1 MEQVLAKFP
10 VAKVGRLLNSNRAKS
25 LTWIQTNLPSGG
37 IFVSSNPD
45 IRMEEVTRHYSQG
58 STIKEIAIIPD
69 PQDGRL
75 VAIVVPDLDHFRK
88 TGETDLQGEVAWEME
103 YLSQQLPPPQR
114 IGTFVLT
121 NQELP
126 KSRPGQVTD
135 EVAALYQHLVPKR
148 PRSPKPVLKPESLS
162 GPAQR
167 VVAMLESKTG
177 WAIAS
182 DDYLDRDLG
191 LDSFALVELLLA
203 LENTFDMQIE
213 AGEFVG
219 ILTVGELI
227 RFIEGK
233 QPQEFKEAAAKALA
247 WEQILQAS
255 PPAAILDPLSAAK
268 GFKGRFLNLGAALW
282 LKVLFKL
289 LFDLKVYGRQR
300 LGPGSYILCPNHGSF
315 LDGFLLVAAVPQAL
329 RSRLHF
335 LGYNNYFDGPVVKDI
350 AKYMHVV
357 SVNSARH
364 LVPAMQA
371 SAHILRQGGALGIFP
386 EGART
391 LTGELRPFKKGVAVL
406 AQEAGVPL
414 VPVYIHDSF
423 RAWGP
428 NTRFPQPHPIQIIF
442 GREFPPDLLAKTGR
456 TLKTGAPIYEAI
468 ILGLHQ
474 EIINLRDELQS
485 RVSGR

>member
-1 MEQVLAKFP
+1 L
-10 VAKVGRLLNSNRAKS
+10 
-25 LTWIQTNLPSGG
+25 
-37 IFVSSNPD
+37 SSNPD
-45 IRMEEVTRHYSQG
+45 IWMEEVTRHYSQG
-58 STIKEIAIIPD
+58 STIKEIALIPD

-88 TGETDLQGEVAWEME
+88 TGETDLRGEVAWEME

-114 IGTFVLT
+114 IGNFVLT

-126 KSRPGQVTD
+126 TSRPGQITN
-135 EVAALYQHLVPKR
+135 EAAALYQHLVPQR
-148 PRSPKPVLKPESLS
+148 PRSPKPVLKADSLS
-162 GPAQR
+162 GPTQR
-167 VVAMLESKTG
+167 VVTLLESKTG
-177 WAIAS
+177 GDIAL

-203 LENTFDMQIE
+203 LEKTFDLQIE
-213 AGEFVG
+213 DGEFVG

-233 QPQEFKEAAAKALA
+233 QPQEIRESPEKPLT
-247 WEQILQAS
+247 WENILQA
-255 PPAAILDPLSAAK
+255 PAPSDILDPLATAESL
-268 GFKGRFLNLGAALW
+268 KGRFFNLGAALW

-315 LDGFLLVAAVPQAL
+315 LDGFLLFAAVPQAL

-371 SAHILRQGGALGIFP
+371 SAHILRHGGALGIFP

-414 VPVYIHDSF
+414 VPVYIHGSF

-428 NTRFPQPHPIQIIF
+428 NTRYPRPHPIQIIF
-442 GREFPPDLLAKTGR
+442 GRDFPPDLLAKTGR
-456 TLKTGAPIYEAI
+456 ALKPGAPIYEAI
-468 ILGLHQ
+468 ILGLRQ
-474 EIINLRDELQS
+474 EVFNLRNELQS
-485 RVSGR
+485 KISGG